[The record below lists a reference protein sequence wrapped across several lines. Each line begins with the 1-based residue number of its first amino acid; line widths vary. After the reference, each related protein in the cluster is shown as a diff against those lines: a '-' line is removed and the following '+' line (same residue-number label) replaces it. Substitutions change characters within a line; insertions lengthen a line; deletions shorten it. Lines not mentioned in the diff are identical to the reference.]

1 MNGPNMMNSPIVTIP
16 AANGPLIKGPVVNGP
31 VVNGPGVNG
40 RVVNGAVRVGR
51 EYTGKHRRD
60 SGLGPFS
67 PWSRAE
73 PDGSGPRPE
82 GRSRA
87 DAG

>member
-1 MNGPNMMNSPIVTIP
+1 MNGPSMNRPSMNRPSMNSPIANIP
-16 AANGPLIKGPVVNGP
+16 AANGPLVNGSSGHDP
-31 VVNGPGVNG
+31 
-40 RVVNGAVRVGR
+40 VRVGR

-60 SGLGPFS
+60 SGPGPLS
-67 PWSRAE
+67 PRSRAV

-82 GRSRA
+82 EGPWA

>member
-1 MNGPNMMNSPIVTIP
+1 MNGPNMNSPIASIP
-16 AANGPLIKGPVVNGP
+16 PANGPLVNGSP
-31 VVNGPGVNG
+31 GNGP
-40 RVVNGAVRVGR
+40 VRVGR

-60 SGLGPFS
+60 SGPGLLS

-82 GRSRA
+82 GRSWA

>member
-1 MNGPNMMNSPIVTIP
+1 MNGPNMNSPIANIA
-16 AANGPLIKGPVVNGP
+16 AANGPLAKGSLTNGAVIKGSTVNGP
-31 VVNGPGVNG
+31 
-40 RVVNGAVRVGR
+40 VRVGR

-73 PDGSGPRPE
+73 PDGSGPGSGPRPE
-82 GRSRA
+82 G
-87 DAG
+87 GP

>member
-1 MNGPNMMNSPIVTIP
+1 MNGPNMNGPIANVP
-16 AANGPLIKGPVVNGP
+16 AANGPLANRSPGNGP
-31 VVNGPGVNG
+31 
-40 RVVNGAVRVGR
+40 VRVGR

-60 SGLGPFS
+60 SGPGPLS

-82 GRSRA
+82 GGSWA
-87 DAG
+87 DAR

>member
-1 MNGPNMMNSPIVTIP
+1 MNGPNMNRPEMSSPIGNGPTANIP
-16 AANGPLIKGPVVNGP
+16 AANRRPAGGPI
-31 VVNGPGVNG
+31 
-40 RVVNGAVRVGR
+40 RVRH

-60 SGLGPFS
+60 SGPGSFN

-73 PDGSGPRPE
+73 PDGRPKPGTGPAPE
-82 GRSRA
+82 WWPWS